1 MKAITIPQPWA
12 QLVVRGFK
20 TTFESSWEIS
30 TFPLRVLVI
39 AGPVDP
45 RYENDSLPDTVKL
58 LLDNA
63 IQFGYI
69 NPEQPLITDAIL
81 GYVDIMGCEED
92 CVTEYHDPN
101 SSDNPRYTFFLE
113 NARRFRDPHLGYKGR
128 RGLVEIDDIDE
139 DEFKTAFHPNILSR
153 DEHILSLPIS
163 QDLMDSVKETGD
175 FGAISFNVLD
185 SNVDIF
191 CERLSDGIQPR
202 QVDYLYLYP
211 DYYHDYYRVTDIEIV
226 EMTDDVTGDPILYT
240 DQYGE
245 KRPYTKVVFSLVNAY
260 NEIPDD
266 ISQTG
271 KEVYSL
277 LQNLGLPYVVLPDFN
292 TDNSGQLS
300 YSLSN
305 GDLEVDYNDVL
316 IDYDFIVNVKDKLV
330 TLSISLKQKL
340 PNKNFLAAYRTI
352 NHYNHRN
359 TPIWLSLFEP
369 ERYITAHTA
378 RSFLVDEVDYEELAY
393 MFDET
398 FELAK
403 KMRRHIEIE
412 MNFEDEDSED

>member
-1 MKAITIPQPWA
+1 MKAISIPQPWA
-12 QLVVRGFK
+12 QLIVRGFK
-20 TTFESSWEIS
+20 TTFESRWEIT
-30 TFPLRVLVI
+30 TFPLRVLVL

-45 RYENDSLPDTVKL
+45 RYESGTLPDSVKL
-58 LLDNA
+58 LLENA

-69 NPEQPLITDAIL
+69 DPEQALITDAIL

-113 NARRFRDPHLGYKGR
+113 NARRFRDPYLGYKGR
-128 RGLVEIDDIDE
+128 RGLIEIDDIDE
-139 DEFKTAFHPNILSR
+139 EDFKTALHPNLLSR
-153 DEHILSLPIS
+153 DEHVLSLPIS
-163 QDLMDSVKETGD
+163 QKLMDSVKETGD
-175 FGAISFNVLD
+175 FGAISFNVLE

-211 DYYHDYYRVTDIEIV
+211 DFYHDYYRVTDIEIV
-226 EMTDDVTGDPILYT
+226 EMTDDITGEPILYT

-277 LQNLGLPYVVLPDFN
+277 LQNLGLPYVALPDYN
-292 TDNSGQLS
+292 SDNSGELS

-305 GDLEVDYNDVL
+305 GDLEVEYEGVL
-316 IDYDFIVNVKDKLV
+316 IDYDFIVNEKDKLV
-330 TLSISLKQKL
+330 TLSISLKQQL
-340 PNKNFLAAYRTI
+340 PNKNFLAAYRAI
-352 NHYNHRN
+352 NYYNHRN
-359 TPIWLSLFEP
+359 SPIWLSLFEP
-369 ERYITAHTA
+369 DRYMTAHTA

-412 MNFEDEDSED
+412 MNFDSEDAEL